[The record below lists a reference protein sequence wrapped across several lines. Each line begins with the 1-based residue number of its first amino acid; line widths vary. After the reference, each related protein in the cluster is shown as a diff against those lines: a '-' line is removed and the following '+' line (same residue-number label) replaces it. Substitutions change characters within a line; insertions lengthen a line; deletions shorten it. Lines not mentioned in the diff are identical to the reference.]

1 MTFVPVLFS
10 FSLAFM
16 PTLPPPRHAPY
27 PGKYLTVA
35 DAVTANLS
43 VLLRCACGW
52 RAVFTAAEV
61 FASVGARHPLHAP
74 HMPCPR
80 CRTKD
85 ESEVTPL
92 RQDQVGEIRSGNR
105 KDRDDG
111 PFLPANAVPKHDSQ
125 TLTIHCGDQVRC
137 SHQVTYT
144 RAQALARFGPDMM
157 ADELR
162 RRVRCTRCGRRG
174 AVLIIAY
181 VLPRLTQ
188 QGPGAAG

>member
-1 MTFVPVLFS
+1 MFP
-10 FSLAFM
+10 FSLAYM

-35 DAVTANLS
+35 DAVTAKLS

-61 FASVGARHPLHAP
+61 FALVGARHPLHVP
-74 HMPCPR
+74 HLPCPR

-85 ESEVTPL
+85 DSVVNPL
-92 RQDQVGEIRSGNR
+92 RQDQVGEVRSGNR
-105 KDRDDG
+105 KRPDDG
-111 PFLPANAVPKHDSQ
+111 PSLPARAVPGRDCQ

-137 SHQVTYT
+137 RHQVTYT
-144 RAQALARFGPDMM
+144 RAEALARFGPDMM

-162 RRVRCTRCGRRG
+162 RRARCTRCGCKG
-174 AVLIIAY
+174 AVLIIA
-181 VLPRLTQ
+181 
-188 QGPGAAG
+188 